1 VPPDE
6 AEVIKKVLA
15 GDRILFG
22 RLVERYQD
30 RVYSLAM
37 RILRDPHLAEDV
49 AQEAFV
55 RAFQRLA
62 QFRGDSAFSTWLY
75 RIAVN
80 TCWEYLR
87 KSSRMVRWDAPGGEE
102 DDGARLVVGT
112 ALSVEERAVKA
123 EQKALLWRAVEKL
136 PDDYRV
142 AVVLRYVDDLSY
154 QEMAQILGV
163 PVATVGTRLHRART
177 MLAKMLTGVWP
188 GETDDRALP

>member
-1 VPPDE
+1 MPLDE

-15 GDRILFG
+15 GDRVLFG

-37 RILRDPHLAEDV
+37 HVLRDPHLAEDV
-49 AQEAFV
+49 AQEAFL
-55 RAFQRLA
+55 RAFQRLD
-62 QFRGDSAFSTWLY
+62 QFRGESGFSTWLY

-87 KSSRMVRWDAPGGEE
+87 KSSRVVPRDAPDGEE
-102 DDGARLVVGT
+102 DGAVLVGG
-112 ALSVEERAVKA
+112 LPSVEERAVEA
-123 EQKALLWRAVEKL
+123 EQKALLWRAVERL

-154 QEMAQILGV
+154 QEMARILRV
-163 PVATVGTRLHRART
+163 PVATVGSRLHRARM
-177 MLAKMLTGVWP
+177 MLAQMLAGIGL
-188 GETDDRALP
+188 GETD